1 MQQSVIQG
9 DQDKILQ
16 HEDEVD
22 TGAKVVSVQMLKSVV
37 EGDKEKILLRGV
49 QGDGKRMSGDGL
61 DGVQCVQGQ
70 RKGSVLKGC
79 DQDHCGVQGVQCHV
93 LNKVIQISD
102 LDYMWRSMIDHDDE
116 VKGDQIE
123 MHESIQGVNDKLK
136 RSRYTFKITFCL
148 KLDFN
153 CLALTSTQT
162 HTIIF
167 VGGKCY

>member
-1 MQQSVIQG
+1 
-9 DQDKILQ
+9 
-16 HEDEVD
+16 
-22 TGAKVVSVQMLKSVV
+22 
-37 EGDKEKILLRGV
+37 
-49 QGDGKRMSGDGL
+49 MSGYGIDR
-61 DGVQCVQGQ
+61 VWCVQGQ
-70 RKGSVLKGC
+70 MKGSVLKCC

-102 LDYMWRSMIDHDDE
+102 LDYMLRSMIDHDDE

-136 RSRYTFKITFCL
+136 RYHYTFNITVFL

-153 CLALTSTQT
+153 CLSLTSSQT

>member
-22 TGAKVVSVQMLKSVV
+22 TEAKVVSVQMLKTVL
-37 EGDKEKILLRGV
+37 EGDEEKVLLQGV
-49 QGDGKRMSGDGL
+49 QGASKRMSRHER

-102 LDYMWRSMIDHDDE
+102 LDYMLRSMIDHDDE

-123 MHESIQGVNDKLK
+123 MHESI
-136 RSRYTFKITFCL
+136 
-148 KLDFN
+148 
-153 CLALTSTQT
+153 
-162 HTIIF
+162 
-167 VGGKCY
+167 